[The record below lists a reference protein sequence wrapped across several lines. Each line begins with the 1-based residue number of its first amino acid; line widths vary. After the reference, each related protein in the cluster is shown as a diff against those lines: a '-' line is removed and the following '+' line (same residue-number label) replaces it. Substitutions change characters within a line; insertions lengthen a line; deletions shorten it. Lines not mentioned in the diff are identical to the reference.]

1 MGLNRFMRAMMVVF
15 ITANCITINPDI
27 IFAATDSEDSSL
39 NTDEWEEEKT
49 EEQPSEV
56 NTGPRYETA
65 REVSS
70 RDIEELE
77 KSNKVKNTNKA
88 DLIAMLKAKAE
99 KGPNINNNNSEQSEN
114 VAINEEA
121 SGSDRPAI
129 QVERRHPGLPSD
141 SAAEIK
147 KRRKAIASSDSELES
162 LTYPDKPTKATKK
175 KVAKASVT
183 DTSESDLDSSMQSA
197 DESTP
202 QPLKANQQPFFP
214 KVFKKIKDAGKWV
227 RDKIDENPEV
237 KKAIVDKSAGL
248 IDQLLTKKKNEEV
261 NASDFP
267 PPPTDEELRLALP
280 ETPMLLG
287 FNAPATSEPS
297 SFEFP
302 PPPTD
307 EELRLALP
315 ETPMLLGF
323 NAPATSE
330 PSSFEFPPPP
340 TDEELRL
347 ALPETPMLLG
357 FNAPATSEPSSFEF
371 PPPPTEDE
379 LEIMRETAPSLD
391 SSFTSGDLASLR
403 SAINRHSQNFSDFPP
418 MPTEEELNGR
428 GGIPTSE
435 EFSSLN
441 SGDFTDDENSETTEE
456 EIDRLADLRD
466 RGTGKHSRN
475 AGFLPLN
482 PFTSSPVPSL
492 TPKVPKISAPA
503 LITDITKKAPFK
515 NPPQPLNVFN
525 KKTTTKT
532 APKKITPV
540 NTAPKLAALPITKA
554 QETELGENKAPFI
567 EKQAETNNRPIDMP
581 SLPVIQK
588 EVTERNK
595 EEMKPQTEEKVVGE
609 SEPANNV
616 NGKKRSA
623 GIEEGKLIAKSAED
637 EKAKEEPVN
646 HTTLIL
652 AMLAIG
658 VFSLGAV
665 IKIIQLR
672 KNS

>member
-1 MGLNRFMRAMMVVF
+1 MRAMMVVF

-99 KGPNINNNNSEQSEN
+99 KSPNINNNNSEQSEN

-261 NASDFP
+261 NASD
-267 PPPTDEELRLALP
+267 
-280 ETPMLLG
+280 
-287 FNAPATSEPS
+287 
-297 SFEFP
+297 
-302 PPPTD
+302 
-307 EELRLALP
+307 
-315 ETPMLLGF
+315 
-323 NAPATSE
+323 
-330 PSSFEFPPPP
+330 FPPPP

>member
-1 MGLNRFMRAMMVVF
+1 MMVVF

-261 NASDFP
+261 NASD
-267 PPPTDEELRLALP
+267 
-280 ETPMLLG
+280 
-287 FNAPATSEPS
+287 
-297 SFEFP
+297 
-302 PPPTD
+302 
-307 EELRLALP
+307 
-315 ETPMLLGF
+315 
-323 NAPATSE
+323 
-330 PSSFEFPPPP
+330 FPPPP

>member
-1 MGLNRFMRAMMVVF
+1 MRAMMVVF

-70 RDIEELE
+70 RDIKELE
-77 KSNKVKNTNKA
+77 KSNKVRNTNKA
-88 DLIAMLKAKAE
+88 DLIAMLKEKAE
-99 KGPNINNNNSEQSEN
+99 KGPNNNNNNGEQTGN

-121 SGSDRPAI
+121 SGVDRPAL
-129 QVERRHPGLPSD
+129 QVERRHPGLSSD

-162 LTYPDKPTKATKK
+162 LTYPDKPTKANKK
-175 KVAKASVT
+175 KVAKESVV
-183 DTSESDLDSSMQSA
+183 DASESDLDSSMQSA

-202 QPLKANQQPFFP
+202 QPLKANQKPFFP

-248 IDQLLTKKKNEEV
+248 IDQLLTKKKSEEV

-287 FNAPATSEPS
+287 FNAPT
-297 SFEFP
+297 
-302 PPPTD
+302 
-307 EELRLALP
+307 
-315 ETPMLLGF
+315 
-323 NAPATSE
+323 TSE

-371 PPPPTEDE
+371 PPPPTEGE

-403 SAINRHSQNFSDFPP
+403 SAINRHSENFSDFPP
-418 MPTEEELNGR
+418 IPTEEELNGR
-428 GGIPTSE
+428 GGRPTSE
-435 EFSSLN
+435 GFSSMN

-482 PFTSSPVPSL
+482 PFISSPVPSL

-503 LITDITKKAPFK
+503 LISDITKKAPFK
-515 NPPQPLNVFN
+515 NPSQPLNVFN

-532 APKKITPV
+532 VTKKPTPV
-540 NTAPKLAALPITKA
+540 KTAPKLAELPATKP
-554 QETELGENKAPFI
+554 QETVLRENKTPFI
-567 EKQAETNNRPIDMP
+567 EKQADTNKQSINMP

-588 EVTERNK
+588 EATESDK
-595 EEMKPQTEEKVVGE
+595 EEMKPQTEEKMVEE
-609 SEPANNV
+609 SESANNA
-616 NGKKRSA
+616 NGKNRSA

-637 EKAKEEPVN
+637 EKAKEEPGN

-658 VFSLGAV
+658 VFSLGAF

-672 KNS
+672 KNN

>member
-27 IFAATDSEDSSL
+27 IFAATDREDSSL

-70 RDIEELE
+70 RDIKELE
-77 KSNKVKNTNKA
+77 KSNKVRNTNKA
-88 DLIAMLKAKAE
+88 DLIAMLKEKAE
-99 KGPNINNNNSEQSEN
+99 KGPNINNNNSEQTEN
-114 VAINEEA
+114 AAINEEA
-121 SGSDRPAI
+121 SGADRPAI

-162 LTYPDKPTKATKK
+162 LTYPDKPTKVNKK
-175 KVAKASVT
+175 KVAKESVA
-183 DTSESDLDSSMQSA
+183 DASESDLDSSMQSA
-197 DESTP
+197 DESSP

-248 IDQLLTKKKNEEV
+248 IDQLLTKKKSEEV

-340 TDEELRL
+340 T
-347 ALPETPMLLG
+347 
-357 FNAPATSEPSSFEF
+357 
-371 PPPPTEDE
+371 EDE
-379 LEIMRETAPSLD
+379 LEIIRETASSLD
-391 SSFTSGDLASLR
+391 SSFTRGDLASLR
-403 SAINRHSQNFSDFPP
+403 NAINRHSQNFSDFPP
-418 MPTEEELNGR
+418 IPTEEELNGR
-428 GGIPTSE
+428 GGRPTSE

-482 PFTSSPVPSL
+482 PFASSPVPSL
-492 TPKVPKISAPA
+492 SPKVSKISAPA
-503 LITDITKKAPFK
+503 LISDITKKTPFK
-515 NPPQPLNVFN
+515 NPSQPLNVFN

-532 APKKITPV
+532 VTKKPTPV
-540 NTAPKLAALPITKA
+540 KTAPKLAELPATKP
-554 QETELGENKAPFI
+554 QETVLRENKTPFI
-567 EKQAETNNRPIDMP
+567 EKQAETNKQSINMP

-588 EVTERNK
+588 EATESDK
-595 EEMKPQTEEKVVGE
+595 EEMKPQTEEKMVEE
-609 SEPANNV
+609 SESANNA
-616 NGKKRSA
+616 NGKNRSA

-637 EKAKEEPVN
+637 EKAKEEPGN

-658 VFSLGAV
+658 VFSLGAF

-672 KNS
+672 KNN

>member
-99 KGPNINNNNSEQSEN
+99 KGPNINNNNSEQTEN
-114 VAINEEA
+114 AAINEEA
-121 SGSDRPAI
+121 SGADRPAI
-129 QVERRHPGLPSD
+129 QVERRHPGLSSD

-162 LTYPDKPTKATKK
+162 LTYPDKPTKANKK
-175 KVAKASVT
+175 KVAKESVA
-183 DTSESDLDSSMQSA
+183 DASESDLDSSMQSA
-197 DESTP
+197 DESSP

-267 PPPTDEELRLALP
+267 A
-280 ETPMLLG
+280 
-287 FNAPATSEPS
+287 
-297 SFEFP
+297 
-302 PPPTD
+302 
-307 EELRLALP
+307 
-315 ETPMLLGF
+315 
-323 NAPATSE
+323 
-330 PSSFEFPPPP
+330 PP

-403 SAINRHSQNFSDFPP
+403 SAINRHSENFSDFPP
-418 MPTEEELNGR
+418 IPTEEELNGR
-428 GGIPTSE
+428 GGRSTSE

-492 TPKVPKISAPA
+492 SPKVSKISAPA
-503 LITDITKKAPFK
+503 LISDITKKAPFK

-532 APKKITPV
+532 ASKKITPV
-540 NTAPKLAALPITKA
+540 NTSPKLAALPITKA
-554 QETELGENKAPFI
+554 QETALGENKAPFI
-567 EKQAETNNRPIDMP
+567 EKQAEPNNRPIDMP

-595 EEMKPQTEEKVVGE
+595 EEMKPQTEEKMVGE

-637 EKAKEEPVN
+637 EKAKEEPAN

-652 AMLAIG
+652 AMLAMG
-658 VFSLGAV
+658 VFSLGAF

>member
-70 RDIEELE
+70 RDIDELE

-99 KGPNINNNNSEQSEN
+99 KGPNINNNNSEQSDN

-302 PPPTD
+302 PPPT
-307 EELRLALP
+307 
-315 ETPMLLGF
+315 
-323 NAPATSE
+323 
-330 PSSFEFPPPP
+330 
-340 TDEELRL
+340 
-347 ALPETPMLLG
+347 
-357 FNAPATSEPSSFEF
+357 
-371 PPPPTEDE
+371 EDE

-403 SAINRHSQNFSDFPP
+403 SAINRHSQNFSDFPL

-492 TPKVPKISAPA
+492 SPKVSKISAPA

-554 QETELGENKAPFI
+554 QETALGENKAPFI

>member
-1 MGLNRFMRAMMVVF
+1 MRAMMVVF

-70 RDIEELE
+70 RDIKELE
-77 KSNKVKNTNKA
+77 KSNKVRNTNKA

-99 KGPNINNNNSEQSEN
+99 KGPNINNNNSEQTEN
-114 VAINEEA
+114 AAINEEA
-121 SGSDRPAI
+121 SGADRPAI
-129 QVERRHPGLPSD
+129 QVERRHAGLPSD

-162 LTYPDKPTKATKK
+162 LTYPDKPTKVNKK
-175 KVAKASVT
+175 KVAKESVA
-183 DTSESDLDSSMQSA
+183 DASESDLDSSMQSA
-197 DESTP
+197 DESSP

-248 IDQLLTKKKNEEV
+248 IDQLLTKMKSEEV

-302 PPPTD
+302 PPPT
-307 EELRLALP
+307 
-315 ETPMLLGF
+315 
-323 NAPATSE
+323 
-330 PSSFEFPPPP
+330 
-340 TDEELRL
+340 
-347 ALPETPMLLG
+347 
-357 FNAPATSEPSSFEF
+357 
-371 PPPPTEDE
+371 EDE
-379 LEIMRETAPSLD
+379 LEIIRETASSLD
-391 SSFTSGDLASLR
+391 SSFTRGDLASLR
-403 SAINRHSQNFSDFPP
+403 NAINRHSQNFSDFPP
-418 MPTEEELNGR
+418 IPTEEELNGR
-428 GGIPTSE
+428 GGRPTSE

-492 TPKVPKISAPA
+492 SPKVSKISAPA
-503 LITDITKKAPFK
+503 LISDITKKTPFK
-515 NPPQPLNVFN
+515 NPSQPLNVFN

-532 APKKITPV
+532 VTKKPTPV
-540 NTAPKLAALPITKA
+540 KTAPKLAELPATKP
-554 QETELGENKAPFI
+554 QETVLRENKTPFI
-567 EKQAETNNRPIDMP
+567 EKQAETNKQSINMP

-588 EVTERNK
+588 EATESDK
-595 EEMKPQTEEKVVGE
+595 EEMKPQTEEKMVEE
-609 SEPANNV
+609 SESANNA
-616 NGKKRSA
+616 NGKNRSA

-637 EKAKEEPVN
+637 EKAKEEPGN

-658 VFSLGAV
+658 VFSLGAF

-672 KNS
+672 KNN

>member
-70 RDIEELE
+70 RDIKELE
-77 KSNKVKNTNKA
+77 KSNKVRNTNKA
-88 DLIAMLKAKAE
+88 DLIAMLKEKAE
-99 KGPNINNNNSEQSEN
+99 KGPNINNNNSEQTEN
-114 VAINEEA
+114 AAINEEA
-121 SGSDRPAI
+121 SGADRPAI

-162 LTYPDKPTKATKK
+162 LTYPDKPTKVNKK
-175 KVAKASVT
+175 KVAKESVA
-183 DTSESDLDSSMQSA
+183 DASESDLDSSMQSA

-202 QPLKANQQPFFP
+202 QPLKANQKPFFP

-267 PPPTDEELRLALP
+267 PL
-280 ETPMLLG
+280 
-287 FNAPATSEPS
+287 
-297 SFEFP
+297 
-302 PPPTD
+302 PTD

-403 SAINRHSQNFSDFPP
+403 SAINRHSENFSDFPP
-418 MPTEEELNGR
+418 IPTEEELNGR
-428 GGIPTSE
+428 GGRPTSE

-492 TPKVPKISAPA
+492 SPKVSKISAPA
-503 LITDITKKAPFK
+503 LISDITKKTPFK
-515 NPPQPLNVFN
+515 NPSQPLNVFN

-532 APKKITPV
+532 VTKKPTPV
-540 NTAPKLAALPITKA
+540 KTAPKLAELPATKP
-554 QETELGENKAPFI
+554 QETVLRENKTPFI
-567 EKQAETNNRPIDMP
+567 EKQAETNKQSINMP

-588 EVTERNK
+588 EATESDK
-595 EEMKPQTEEKVVGE
+595 EEMKPQTEEKMVEE
-609 SEPANNV
+609 SESANNA
-616 NGKKRSA
+616 NGKNRSA

-637 EKAKEEPVN
+637 EKAKEEPGN

-658 VFSLGAV
+658 VFSLGAF

-672 KNS
+672 KNN

>member
-99 KGPNINNNNSEQSEN
+99 KGPNINNNNSEQTEN
-114 VAINEEA
+114 AAINEEA
-121 SGSDRPAI
+121 SGADRPAI

-162 LTYPDKPTKATKK
+162 LTYLDKPTKANKK
-175 KVAKASVT
+175 KVAKESVA
-183 DTSESDLDSSMQSA
+183 DASESDLDSSMQSA
-197 DESTP
+197 DESSP

-261 NASDFP
+261 NALDFP
-267 PPPTDEELRLALP
+267 APPTDEELRLALP
-280 ETPMLLG
+280 ETPKLLG
-287 FNAPATSEPS
+287 FNAPVTSEPS

-315 ETPMLLGF
+315 ETPKLLGF
-323 NAPATSE
+323 NAPV
-330 PSSFEFPPPP
+330 
-340 TDEELRL
+340 
-347 ALPETPMLLG
+347 
-357 FNAPATSEPSSFEF
+357 TSEPSSFEF

-379 LEIMRETAPSLD
+379 LEIMRGTAPSLD

-418 MPTEEELNGR
+418 IPTEEELNGR
-428 GGIPTSE
+428 GGRPTSE

-492 TPKVPKISAPA
+492 SPKVSKISAPA
-503 LITDITKKAPFK
+503 LISDITKKTPFK

-525 KKTTTKT
+525 KKTATKT
-532 APKKITPV
+532 ASKKITPV

-554 QETELGENKAPFI
+554 QETALGENKAPFI
-567 EKQAETNNRPIDMP
+567 EKQAEPNNQPIDMP

-595 EEMKPQTEEKVVGE
+595 EEMKPQTEEKMVGE

-637 EKAKEEPVN
+637 EKAKEEPAN

-652 AMLAIG
+652 AMLAMG
-658 VFSLGAV
+658 VFSLGAF

>member
-99 KGPNINNNNSEQSEN
+99 KGPNINNNNSEQTEN
-114 VAINEEA
+114 AAINEEA
-121 SGSDRPAI
+121 SGADRPAI
-129 QVERRHPGLPSD
+129 QVERRHPGLSSD

-162 LTYPDKPTKATKK
+162 LTYPDKPTKANKK
-175 KVAKASVT
+175 KVAKESVA
-183 DTSESDLDSSMQSA
+183 DASESDLDSSMQSA
-197 DESTP
+197 DESSP

-248 IDQLLTKKKNEEV
+248 IDQLLTKKKKEEV

-287 FNAPATSEPS
+287 FNAPATSELS

-323 NAPATSE
+323 NAPATSG

-403 SAINRHSQNFSDFPP
+403 SAINRHSENFSDFPP
-418 MPTEEELNGR
+418 IPTEEELNGR
-428 GGIPTSE
+428 GGRSTSE

-492 TPKVPKISAPA
+492 SPKVSKISAPA
-503 LITDITKKAPFK
+503 LISDITKKAPFK

-532 APKKITPV
+532 ASKKITPV
-540 NTAPKLAALPITKA
+540 NTSPKLAALPITKA
-554 QETELGENKAPFI
+554 QETALGENKAPFR
-567 EKQAETNNRPIDMP
+567 EKRAEPNNQPIDMP

-588 EVTERNK
+588 EVTEKNK
-595 EEMKPQTEEKVVGE
+595 EEMKPQTEEKMVGE

-637 EKAKEEPVN
+637 EKAKEEPAN

-652 AMLAIG
+652 AMLAMG
-658 VFSLGAV
+658 VFSLGAF

>member
-1 MGLNRFMRAMMVVF
+1 MRAMMVVF

-302 PPPTD
+302 PPPT
-307 EELRLALP
+307 
-315 ETPMLLGF
+315 
-323 NAPATSE
+323 
-330 PSSFEFPPPP
+330 
-340 TDEELRL
+340 
-347 ALPETPMLLG
+347 
-357 FNAPATSEPSSFEF
+357 
-371 PPPPTEDE
+371 EDE

-418 MPTEEELNGR
+418 
-428 GGIPTSE
+428 IP
-435 EFSSLN
+435 
-441 SGDFTDDENSETTEE
+441 TEE

-492 TPKVPKISAPA
+492 SPKVSKISAPA
-503 LITDITKKAPFK
+503 LITDVTKKAPFK

>member
-99 KGPNINNNNSEQSEN
+99 KGPNNNNNNGEQTGN

-121 SGSDRPAI
+121 SGVDRPTL
-129 QVERRHPGLPSD
+129 QVERRHPGLSSD

-162 LTYPDKPTKATKK
+162 LTYPDKPTKANKR
-175 KVAKASVT
+175 KVAKESVV
-183 DTSESDLDSSMQSA
+183 DASESDLDSSMQSA

-202 QPLKANQQPFFP
+202 QPLKANQKPFFP

-248 IDQLLTKKKNEEV
+248 IDQLLTKKKSEEV

-287 FNAPATSEPS
+287 FNAPTPSEPS

-307 EELRLALP
+307 EEL
-315 ETPMLLGF
+315 
-323 NAPATSE
+323 
-330 PSSFEFPPPP
+330 
-340 TDEELRL
+340 
-347 ALPETPMLLG
+347 
-357 FNAPATSEPSSFEF
+357 
-371 PPPPTEDE
+371 
-379 LEIMRETAPSLD
+379 
-391 SSFTSGDLASLR
+391 
-403 SAINRHSQNFSDFPP
+403 
-418 MPTEEELNGR
+418 NGR
-428 GGIPTSE
+428 GGRPTSE

-482 PFTSSPVPSL
+482 PFISSPVPSL

-503 LITDITKKAPFK
+503 LISDITKKAPFK
-515 NPPQPLNVFN
+515 NPSQPLNVFN

-532 APKKITPV
+532 VTKKPTPV
-540 NTAPKLAALPITKA
+540 KTAPKLAELPATKP
-554 QETELGENKAPFI
+554 QETVLRENKTPFI
-567 EKQAETNNRPIDMP
+567 EKQAETNKQSINMP

-588 EVTERNK
+588 EATESDK
-595 EEMKPQTEEKVVGE
+595 EEMKPQTEEKMVEE
-609 SEPANNV
+609 SESANNA
-616 NGKKRSA
+616 NGKNRSA

-637 EKAKEEPVN
+637 EKAKEEPGN

-658 VFSLGAV
+658 VFSLGAF

-672 KNS
+672 KNN

>member
-56 NTGPRYETA
+56 NTGPRYEAA

-99 KGPNINNNNSEQSEN
+99 KGPNINNNNSEQTEN

-121 SGSDRPAI
+121 SGADRPAI

-162 LTYPDKPTKATKK
+162 LAYLDKPTKANKK
-175 KVAKASVT
+175 KVAKESVA
-183 DTSESDLDSSMQSA
+183 DASESDLDSSMQSA
-197 DESTP
+197 DESSP

-248 IDQLLTKKKNEEV
+248 IDQLLTKKKKEEV

-287 FNAPATSEPS
+287 FNAHVTSEPS

-307 EELRLALP
+307 EELRLAV
-315 ETPMLLGF
+315 
-323 NAPATSE
+323 
-330 PSSFEFPPPP
+330 
-340 TDEELRL
+340 
-347 ALPETPMLLG
+347 PETPMLLG

-379 LEIMRETAPSLD
+379 LEIMRGTAPSLD

-403 SAINRHSQNFSDFPP
+403 SAINRHSENSSDFPP
-418 MPTEEELNGR
+418 IPTEEELNGR
-428 GGIPTSE
+428 GGRPTSE

-492 TPKVPKISAPA
+492 SPKVSKISAPA
-503 LITDITKKAPFK
+503 LISDITKKAPFK

-532 APKKITPV
+532 ASKKITPV
-540 NTAPKLAALPITKA
+540 NTSPKLAALPIMKA
-554 QETELGENKAPFI
+554 QETALGENKAPFI
-567 EKQAETNNRPIDMP
+567 EKQAEPNNQPIDMP

-595 EEMKPQTEEKVVGE
+595 EEMKPQTEEKMVGE

-623 GIEEGKLIAKSAED
+623 GIEEGTLIAKSAED
-637 EKAKEEPVN
+637 EKAKEEPAN

-652 AMLAIG
+652 AMLAMG
-658 VFSLGAV
+658 VFSLGAF

>member
-99 KGPNINNNNSEQSEN
+99 KGPNINNNNSEQSDN

-302 PPPTD
+302 PPPT
-307 EELRLALP
+307 
-315 ETPMLLGF
+315 
-323 NAPATSE
+323 
-330 PSSFEFPPPP
+330 
-340 TDEELRL
+340 
-347 ALPETPMLLG
+347 
-357 FNAPATSEPSSFEF
+357 
-371 PPPPTEDE
+371 EDE

-403 SAINRHSQNFSDFPP
+403 SAINRHSQNFSDFPL

-441 SGDFTDDENSETTEE
+441 SGNFTDDENSETTEE

-492 TPKVPKISAPA
+492 SPKVSKISAPA

-554 QETELGENKAPFI
+554 QETALGENKAPFI

>member
-1 MGLNRFMRAMMVVF
+1 MRAMMVVF

-99 KGPNINNNNSEQSEN
+99 KGPNINNNNSEQSDN

-302 PPPTD
+302 PPPT
-307 EELRLALP
+307 
-315 ETPMLLGF
+315 
-323 NAPATSE
+323 
-330 PSSFEFPPPP
+330 
-340 TDEELRL
+340 
-347 ALPETPMLLG
+347 
-357 FNAPATSEPSSFEF
+357 
-371 PPPPTEDE
+371 EDE

-403 SAINRHSQNFSDFPP
+403 SAINRHSQNFSDFPL

-492 TPKVPKISAPA
+492 SPKVSKISAPA

-554 QETELGENKAPFI
+554 QETALGENKAPFI

-616 NGKKRSA
+616 NGKKTFCW
-623 GIEEGKLIAKSAED
+623 
-637 EKAKEEPVN
+637 
-646 HTTLIL
+646 H
-652 AMLAIG
+652 
-658 VFSLGAV
+658 
-665 IKIIQLR
+665 
-672 KNS
+672 

>member
-340 TDEELRL
+340 T
-347 ALPETPMLLG
+347 
-357 FNAPATSEPSSFEF
+357 
-371 PPPPTEDE
+371 EDE

-418 MPTEEELNGR
+418 IPTEEELNGR

-554 QETELGENKAPFI
+554 QETALGENKAPFI

-595 EEMKPQTEEKVVGE
+595 EEMKPQTGEKVVGE

>member
-1 MGLNRFMRAMMVVF
+1 MRAMMVVF

-39 NTDEWEEEKT
+39 NTDEWEEEKI

-99 KGPNINNNNSEQSEN
+99 KGPNINNNNSEQTEN
-114 VAINEEA
+114 AAINEEA
-121 SGSDRPAI
+121 SGADRPAI
-129 QVERRHPGLPSD
+129 QVERRHPGLSSD

-162 LTYPDKPTKATKK
+162 LTYPDKPTKANKK
-175 KVAKASVT
+175 KVAKESVA
-183 DTSESDLDSSMQSA
+183 DASESDLDSSMQSA
-197 DESTP
+197 DESSP

-302 PPPTD
+302 PPPT
-307 EELRLALP
+307 
-315 ETPMLLGF
+315 
-323 NAPATSE
+323 
-330 PSSFEFPPPP
+330 
-340 TDEELRL
+340 
-347 ALPETPMLLG
+347 
-357 FNAPATSEPSSFEF
+357 
-371 PPPPTEDE
+371 EDE

-403 SAINRHSQNFSDFPP
+403 SAINRHSENFSDFPP
-418 MPTEEELNGR
+418 IPTEEELNGR
-428 GGIPTSE
+428 GGRPTSE

-492 TPKVPKISAPA
+492 SPKVSKISAPA
-503 LITDITKKAPFK
+503 LISDITKKAPFK

-532 APKKITPV
+532 ASKKITPV
-540 NTAPKLAALPITKA
+540 NTSPKLAALPITKA
-554 QETELGENKAPFI
+554 QETALGENKAPFI
-567 EKQAETNNRPIDMP
+567 EKQAEPNNQPIDMP

-588 EVTERNK
+588 EDTERNK
-595 EEMKPQTEEKVVGE
+595 EEMKPQTEEKMVGE

-637 EKAKEEPVN
+637 EKAKEEPAN

-652 AMLAIG
+652 AMLAMG
-658 VFSLGAV
+658 VFSLGAF

>member
-1 MGLNRFMRAMMVVF
+1 MRAMMVVF

-99 KGPNINNNNSEQSEN
+99 KGPNINNNNSEQSDN

-302 PPPTD
+302 PPPT
-307 EELRLALP
+307 
-315 ETPMLLGF
+315 
-323 NAPATSE
+323 
-330 PSSFEFPPPP
+330 
-340 TDEELRL
+340 
-347 ALPETPMLLG
+347 
-357 FNAPATSEPSSFEF
+357 
-371 PPPPTEDE
+371 EDE

-418 MPTEEELNGR
+418 IPTEEELNGR

-554 QETELGENKAPFI
+554 QETALGENKAPFI

-595 EEMKPQTEEKVVGE
+595 EEMKPQTEGKVVGE

>member
-27 IFAATDSEDSSL
+27 IFAMTDSEDSSL

-88 DLIAMLKAKAE
+88 DLIAMLQAKAE
-99 KGPNINNNNSEQSEN
+99 KGPNINNNNSEQTEN
-114 VAINEEA
+114 AAINEEA
-121 SGSDRPAI
+121 SGADRPAI
-129 QVERRHPGLPSD
+129 QVERRHPGLSSD

-162 LTYPDKPTKATKK
+162 LTYPDKPTKANKK
-175 KVAKASVT
+175 KVAKEPVA
-183 DTSESDLDSSMQSA
+183 DASESDLDSSMQSA
-197 DESTP
+197 DESSP

-248 IDQLLTKKKNEEV
+248 IDQLLTKKKKEEV

-287 FNAPATSEPS
+287 FNAPDTSEPS

-307 EELRLALP
+307 GELRLALP

-323 NAPATSE
+323 NAPV
-330 PSSFEFPPPP
+330 
-340 TDEELRL
+340 
-347 ALPETPMLLG
+347 
-357 FNAPATSEPSSFEF
+357 TSEPSSFEF

-379 LEIMRETAPSLD
+379 LGIMRGTAPSLD
-391 SSFTSGDLASLR
+391 SSFISGDLASLR
-403 SAINRHSQNFSDFPP
+403 SAINRHSENFSDFPP
-418 MPTEEELNGR
+418 IPTEEELNGR
-428 GGIPTSE
+428 GGRPTSE

-492 TPKVPKISAPA
+492 SPKVSKKSAPA
-503 LITDITKKAPFK
+503 LISDTTKKAPFK

-525 KKTTTKT
+525 KKTATKT
-532 APKKITPV
+532 ASKKITLV
-540 NTAPKLAALPITKA
+540 NTSPKLAALPITKT
-554 QETELGENKAPFI
+554 QETALGENKAPFR
-567 EKQAETNNRPIDMP
+567 EKQAEPNNQPIDMP

-595 EEMKPQTEEKVVGE
+595 EEMKPRTEEKMVGE

-637 EKAKEEPVN
+637 EKAKEEPAN

-652 AMLAIG
+652 AMLAMG
-658 VFSLGAV
+658 VFSLGAF

>member
-1 MGLNRFMRAMMVVF
+1 MRAMMVVF

-70 RDIEELE
+70 RDIDELE

-99 KGPNINNNNSEQSEN
+99 KGPNINNNNSEQSDN

-302 PPPTD
+302 PPPT
-307 EELRLALP
+307 
-315 ETPMLLGF
+315 
-323 NAPATSE
+323 
-330 PSSFEFPPPP
+330 
-340 TDEELRL
+340 
-347 ALPETPMLLG
+347 
-357 FNAPATSEPSSFEF
+357 
-371 PPPPTEDE
+371 EDE

-403 SAINRHSQNFSDFPP
+403 SAINRHSQNFSDFPL

-492 TPKVPKISAPA
+492 SPKVSKISAPA

-554 QETELGENKAPFI
+554 QETALGENKAPFI

>member
-1 MGLNRFMRAMMVVF
+1 MRAMMVVF

-302 PPPTD
+302 PPPT
-307 EELRLALP
+307 
-315 ETPMLLGF
+315 
-323 NAPATSE
+323 
-330 PSSFEFPPPP
+330 
-340 TDEELRL
+340 
-347 ALPETPMLLG
+347 
-357 FNAPATSEPSSFEF
+357 
-371 PPPPTEDE
+371 EDE

-418 MPTEEELNGR
+418 IPTEEELNGR

-554 QETELGENKAPFI
+554 QETALGENKAPFI

-595 EEMKPQTEEKVVGE
+595 EEMKPQTEGKVVGE

-652 AMLAIG
+652 AMFAIG

>member
-99 KGPNINNNNSEQSEN
+99 KGPNINNNNSEQSDN

-302 PPPTD
+302 PPPT
-307 EELRLALP
+307 
-315 ETPMLLGF
+315 
-323 NAPATSE
+323 
-330 PSSFEFPPPP
+330 
-340 TDEELRL
+340 
-347 ALPETPMLLG
+347 
-357 FNAPATSEPSSFEF
+357 
-371 PPPPTEDE
+371 EDE

-403 SAINRHSQNFSDFPP
+403 SAINRHSQNFSDFPL

-482 PFTSSPVPSL
+482 PFTSSSVPSL
-492 TPKVPKISAPA
+492 SPKVSKISAPA

-554 QETELGENKAPFI
+554 QETALGENKAPFI

>member
-1 MGLNRFMRAMMVVF
+1 MRAMMVVF

-70 RDIEELE
+70 RDIKELE
-77 KSNKVKNTNKA
+77 KSNKVRNTNKA
-88 DLIAMLKAKAE
+88 DLIAMLKEKAE
-99 KGPNINNNNSEQSEN
+99 KGPNINNNNSEQTEN
-114 VAINEEA
+114 AAINEEA
-121 SGSDRPAI
+121 SGADRPAI

-162 LTYPDKPTKATKK
+162 LTYPDKPTKVNKK
-175 KVAKASVT
+175 KVAKESVA
-183 DTSESDLDSSMQSA
+183 DASESDLDSSMQSA
-197 DESTP
+197 DESSP

-248 IDQLLTKKKNEEV
+248 IDQLLTKKKSEEV

-287 FNAPATSEPS
+287 FNAPT
-297 SFEFP
+297 
-302 PPPTD
+302 
-307 EELRLALP
+307 
-315 ETPMLLGF
+315 
-323 NAPATSE
+323 TSE

-403 SAINRHSQNFSDFPP
+403 SAINRHSENFSDFPP
-418 MPTEEELNGR
+418 IPTEEELNGR
-428 GGIPTSE
+428 GGRPTSE

-492 TPKVPKISAPA
+492 SPKVSKISAPA
-503 LITDITKKAPFK
+503 LISDITKKTPFK
-515 NPPQPLNVFN
+515 NPSQPLNVFN

-532 APKKITPV
+532 VTKKPTPV
-540 NTAPKLAALPITKA
+540 KTAPKLAELPATKP
-554 QETELGENKAPFI
+554 QETVLRENKTPFI
-567 EKQAETNNRPIDMP
+567 EKQAETNKQSINMP

-588 EVTERNK
+588 EATESDK
-595 EEMKPQTEEKVVGE
+595 EEMKPQTEEKMVEE
-609 SEPANNV
+609 SESANNA
-616 NGKKRSA
+616 NGKNRSA

-637 EKAKEEPVN
+637 EKAKEEPGN

-658 VFSLGAV
+658 VFSLGAF

-672 KNS
+672 KNN

>member
-1 MGLNRFMRAMMVVF
+1 MRAMMVVF

-99 KGPNINNNNSEQSEN
+99 KGPNINNNNSEQTEN
-114 VAINEEA
+114 AAINEEA
-121 SGSDRPAI
+121 SGADRPAI

-162 LTYPDKPTKATKK
+162 LTYLDKPTKANKK

-248 IDQLLTKKKNEEV
+248 IDQLLTKKKKEEV

-267 PPPTDEELRLALP
+267 A
-280 ETPMLLG
+280 
-287 FNAPATSEPS
+287 
-297 SFEFP
+297 
-302 PPPTD
+302 
-307 EELRLALP
+307 
-315 ETPMLLGF
+315 
-323 NAPATSE
+323 
-330 PSSFEFPPPP
+330 PP

-403 SAINRHSQNFSDFPP
+403 SAINRHSENFSDFPP
-418 MPTEEELNGR
+418 IPTEEELNGR
-428 GGIPTSE
+428 GGRPTSE

-492 TPKVPKISAPA
+492 SPKVSKISAPA
-503 LITDITKKAPFK
+503 LISDITKKAPFE

-532 APKKITPV
+532 ASKKITPL
-540 NTAPKLAALPITKA
+540 NTSPKLAALPITKA
-554 QETELGENKAPFI
+554 QETALGENKAPFR
-567 EKQAETNNRPIDMP
+567 EKQAEPNNQRIDMP

-595 EEMKPQTEEKVVGE
+595 EEMKPQTEEKMVGE

-637 EKAKEEPVN
+637 EKAKEEPAN

-652 AMLAIG
+652 AMLAMG
-658 VFSLGAV
+658 VFSLGAF

>member
-1 MGLNRFMRAMMVVF
+1 MRAMMVVF

-39 NTDEWEEEKT
+39 NTDEWEEEKM

-99 KGPNINNNNSEQSEN
+99 KGPNINNNNSEQTEN
-114 VAINEEA
+114 AAINEEA
-121 SGSDRPAI
+121 SGADRPAI

-162 LTYPDKPTKATKK
+162 LTYLDKPTKANKK
-175 KVAKASVT
+175 KVAKELVA
-183 DTSESDLDSSMQSA
+183 DASESDLDSSMQSA
-197 DESTP
+197 DESSP

-214 KVFKKIKDAGKWV
+214 KVFKKIKDAGRWV

-287 FNAPATSEPS
+287 FNAPATS
-297 SFEFP
+297 
-302 PPPTD
+302 
-307 EELRLALP
+307 
-315 ETPMLLGF
+315 G
-323 NAPATSE
+323 

-403 SAINRHSQNFSDFPP
+403 SAINRHSENFSDFPP
-418 MPTEEELNGR
+418 IPTEEELNGR
-428 GGIPTSE
+428 GGRSTSE

-492 TPKVPKISAPA
+492 SPKVSKISAPA
-503 LITDITKKAPFK
+503 LISDITKKAPFK

-532 APKKITPV
+532 ASKKITPV
-540 NTAPKLAALPITKA
+540 NTSPKLAALPITKA
-554 QETELGENKAPFI
+554 QETALGENKAPFR
-567 EKQAETNNRPIDMP
+567 EKRAEPNNQPIDMP

-588 EVTERNK
+588 EVTEKNK
-595 EEMKPQTEEKVVGE
+595 EEMKPQTEEKMVGE

-637 EKAKEEPVN
+637 EKAKEEPAN

-652 AMLAIG
+652 AMLAMG
-658 VFSLGAV
+658 VFSLGAF

>member
-39 NTDEWEEEKT
+39 NTDEWEEEKI

-99 KGPNINNNNSEQSEN
+99 KGPNINNNNSEQTEN
-114 VAINEEA
+114 AAINEEA
-121 SGSDRPAI
+121 SGADRPAI

-162 LTYPDKPTKATKK
+162 LTYLDKPTKANKK
-175 KVAKASVT
+175 KVAKESVA
-183 DTSESDLDSSMQSA
+183 DASESDLDSSMQSA
-197 DESTP
+197 DESSP

-340 TDEELRL
+340 T
-347 ALPETPMLLG
+347 
-357 FNAPATSEPSSFEF
+357 
-371 PPPPTEDE
+371 EDE
-379 LEIMRETAPSLD
+379 LEIMRGTAPSLD

-418 MPTEEELNGR
+418 IPTEEELNGR
-428 GGIPTSE
+428 GGRPTSE

-492 TPKVPKISAPA
+492 SPKVSKISAPA
-503 LITDITKKAPFK
+503 LISDITKKTPFK

-525 KKTTTKT
+525 KKTATKT
-532 APKKITPV
+532 ASKKITPV

-554 QETELGENKAPFI
+554 QETALGENKAPFI
-567 EKQAETNNRPIDMP
+567 EKQAEPNNQPIDMP

-595 EEMKPQTEEKVVGE
+595 EEMKPQTEEKMVGE

-637 EKAKEEPVN
+637 EKAKEEPAN

-652 AMLAIG
+652 AMLAMG
-658 VFSLGAV
+658 VFSLGAF

>member
-1 MGLNRFMRAMMVVF
+1 MRAMMVVF

-70 RDIEELE
+70 RDIKELE
-77 KSNKVKNTNKA
+77 KSNKVRNTNKA
-88 DLIAMLKAKAE
+88 DLIAMLKEKAE
-99 KGPNINNNNSEQSEN
+99 KGPNINNNNSEQTEN
-114 VAINEEA
+114 AAINEEA
-121 SGSDRPAI
+121 SGADRPAI

-162 LTYPDKPTKATKK
+162 LTYPDKPTKVNKK
-175 KVAKASVT
+175 KVAKESVA
-183 DTSESDLDSSMQSA
+183 DASESDLDSSMQSA
-197 DESTP
+197 DESSP

-248 IDQLLTKKKNEEV
+248 IDQLLTKKKSEEV

-287 FNAPATSEPS
+287 FNAPT
-297 SFEFP
+297 
-302 PPPTD
+302 
-307 EELRLALP
+307 
-315 ETPMLLGF
+315 
-323 NAPATSE
+323 TSE

-403 SAINRHSQNFSDFPP
+403 SAINRHSENFSDFSPI
-418 MPTEEELNGR
+418 PTEEELNGR
-428 GGIPTSE
+428 GGRPTSE

-482 PFTSSPVPSL
+482 PFISSPVPSL

-503 LITDITKKAPFK
+503 LISDITKKAPFK
-515 NPPQPLNVFN
+515 NPSQPLNVFN

-532 APKKITPV
+532 VTKKPTPV
-540 NTAPKLAALPITKA
+540 KTAPKLAELPATKP
-554 QETELGENKAPFI
+554 QETVLRENKTPFI
-567 EKQAETNNRPIDMP
+567 EKQAETNKQSINMP

-588 EVTERNK
+588 EATESDK
-595 EEMKPQTEEKVVGE
+595 EEMKPQTEEKMVEE
-609 SEPANNV
+609 SESANNA
-616 NGKKRSA
+616 NGKNRSA

-637 EKAKEEPVN
+637 EKAKEEPGN

-658 VFSLGAV
+658 VFSLGAF

-672 KNS
+672 KNN

>member
-1 MGLNRFMRAMMVVF
+1 MRAMMVVF

-302 PPPTD
+302 PPPT
-307 EELRLALP
+307 
-315 ETPMLLGF
+315 
-323 NAPATSE
+323 
-330 PSSFEFPPPP
+330 
-340 TDEELRL
+340 
-347 ALPETPMLLG
+347 
-357 FNAPATSEPSSFEF
+357 
-371 PPPPTEDE
+371 EDE

-418 MPTEEELNGR
+418 IPTEEELNGR

-492 TPKVPKISAPA
+492 SPKVSKISAPA

-554 QETELGENKAPFI
+554 QETALGENKAPFI

>member
-302 PPPTD
+302 PPPT
-307 EELRLALP
+307 
-315 ETPMLLGF
+315 
-323 NAPATSE
+323 
-330 PSSFEFPPPP
+330 
-340 TDEELRL
+340 
-347 ALPETPMLLG
+347 
-357 FNAPATSEPSSFEF
+357 
-371 PPPPTEDE
+371 EDE

-418 MPTEEELNGR
+418 IPTEEELNGR

-441 SGDFTDDENSETTEE
+441 SGDFTDDENSETTE

-554 QETELGENKAPFI
+554 QETALGENKAPFI

>member
-1 MGLNRFMRAMMVVF
+1 MRAMMVVF

-70 RDIEELE
+70 RDIKELE

-99 KGPNINNNNSEQSEN
+99 KGPNINNNNSEQTEN
-114 VAINEEA
+114 AAINEEA
-121 SGSDRPAI
+121 SGADRPAI

-147 KRRKAIASSDSELES
+147 KRRKAIASSDNELES
-162 LTYPDKPTKATKK
+162 LTYPDKPTKVNKK
-175 KVAKASVT
+175 KVAKESVA
-183 DTSESDLDSSMQSA
+183 DASESDLDSSMQSA

-202 QPLKANQQPFFP
+202 QPLKANQKPFFP

-248 IDQLLTKKKNEEV
+248 IDQLLTKKKSEEV

-287 FNAPATSEPS
+287 FNAP
-297 SFEFP
+297 
-302 PPPTD
+302 
-307 EELRLALP
+307 
-315 ETPMLLGF
+315 TP
-323 NAPATSE
+323 
-330 PSSFEFPPPP
+330 
-340 TDEELRL
+340 
-347 ALPETPMLLG
+347 
-357 FNAPATSEPSSFEF
+357 SEPSSFEF

-403 SAINRHSQNFSDFPP
+403 SAINRHSENFSDFPP
-418 MPTEEELNGR
+418 IPTEEELNGR
-428 GGIPTSE
+428 GGRPTSE
-435 EFSSLN
+435 EFSSMN
-441 SGDFTDDENSETTEE
+441 SGDFTDDENSETTEA

-482 PFTSSPVPSL
+482 PFISSPVPSL

-503 LITDITKKAPFK
+503 LISDITKKAPFK
-515 NPPQPLNVFN
+515 NPSQPLNVFN

-532 APKKITPV
+532 VTKKPTPV
-540 NTAPKLAALPITKA
+540 KTAPKLAELPATKP
-554 QETELGENKAPFI
+554 QETVLRENKTPFI
-567 EKQAETNNRPIDMP
+567 EKQAETNKQSINMP

-588 EVTERNK
+588 EATESDK
-595 EEMKPQTEEKVVGE
+595 EEMKPQTEEKMVEE
-609 SEPANNV
+609 SESANNA
-616 NGKKRSA
+616 NGKNRSA

-637 EKAKEEPVN
+637 EKAKEEPGN

-658 VFSLGAV
+658 VFSLGAF

-672 KNS
+672 KNN

>member
-15 ITANCITINPDI
+15 NTANCITINPDI

-70 RDIEELE
+70 RDIKELE
-77 KSNKVKNTNKA
+77 KSNKVRNTNKA
-88 DLIAMLKAKAE
+88 DLIAMLKEKAE
-99 KGPNINNNNSEQSEN
+99 KGPNNNNNNGEQTGN

-121 SGSDRPAI
+121 SGVDRPTL
-129 QVERRHPGLPSD
+129 QVERRHPGLSSD

-162 LTYPDKPTKATKK
+162 LTYPDKPTKANKR
-175 KVAKASVT
+175 KVAKESVV
-183 DTSESDLDSSMQSA
+183 DASESDLDSSMQSA

-202 QPLKANQQPFFP
+202 QPLKANQKPFFP

-248 IDQLLTKKKNEEV
+248 IDQLLTKKKSEEV

-287 FNAPATSEPS
+287 FNAP
-297 SFEFP
+297 
-302 PPPTD
+302 
-307 EELRLALP
+307 
-315 ETPMLLGF
+315 TP
-323 NAPATSE
+323 SE

-403 SAINRHSQNFSDFPP
+403 SAINRHSENFSDFPP
-418 MPTEEELNGR
+418 IPTEEELNGR
-428 GGIPTSE
+428 GGRPTSE

-492 TPKVPKISAPA
+492 SPKVSKISAPA
-503 LITDITKKAPFK
+503 LISDITKKTPFK
-515 NPPQPLNVFN
+515 NPSQPLNVFN

-532 APKKITPV
+532 VTKKPTPV
-540 NTAPKLAALPITKA
+540 KTAPKLAELPATKP
-554 QETELGENKAPFI
+554 QETVLRENKTPFI
-567 EKQAETNNRPIDMP
+567 EKQAETNKQSINMP

-588 EVTERNK
+588 EATESDK
-595 EEMKPQTEEKVVGE
+595 EEMKPQTEEKMVEE
-609 SEPANNV
+609 SESANNA
-616 NGKKRSA
+616 NGKNRSA

-637 EKAKEEPVN
+637 EKAKEEPGN

-658 VFSLGAV
+658 VFSLGAF

-672 KNS
+672 KNN

>member
-99 KGPNINNNNSEQSEN
+99 KGPNINNNNSEQTEN
-114 VAINEEA
+114 AAINEEA
-121 SGSDRPAI
+121 SGADRPAI

-162 LTYPDKPTKATKK
+162 LTYLDKPTKANKK
-175 KVAKASVT
+175 KVAKESVA
-183 DTSESDLDSSMQSA
+183 DASESDLDSSMQSA
-197 DESTP
+197 DESSP

-248 IDQLLTKKKNEEV
+248 IDQLLTKKKSEEV

-287 FNAPATSEPS
+287 FNAPT
-297 SFEFP
+297 
-302 PPPTD
+302 
-307 EELRLALP
+307 
-315 ETPMLLGF
+315 
-323 NAPATSE
+323 TSE

-403 SAINRHSQNFSDFPP
+403 SAINRHSENFSDFPP
-418 MPTEEELNGR
+418 IPTEEELNGR
-428 GGIPTSE
+428 GGRPTSE

-492 TPKVPKISAPA
+492 SPKVSKISAPA
-503 LITDITKKAPFK
+503 LISDITKKTPFK
-515 NPPQPLNVFN
+515 NPSQPLNVFN

-532 APKKITPV
+532 VTKKPTPV
-540 NTAPKLAALPITKA
+540 KTAPKLAELPATKP
-554 QETELGENKAPFI
+554 QETVLRENKTPFI
-567 EKQAETNNRPIDMP
+567 EKQAETNKQSINMP

-588 EVTERNK
+588 EATESDK
-595 EEMKPQTEEKVVGE
+595 EEMKPQTEEKMVEE
-609 SEPANNV
+609 SESANNA
-616 NGKKRSA
+616 NGKNRSA

-637 EKAKEEPVN
+637 EKAKEEPGN

-658 VFSLGAV
+658 VFSLGAF

-672 KNS
+672 KNN

>member
-27 IFAATDSEDSSL
+27 IFATTDNEDSSL

-99 KGPNINNNNSEQSEN
+99 KGPNINNNNSEQTEN
-114 VAINEEA
+114 AAINEEA
-121 SGSDRPAI
+121 SGVDRPAI

-162 LTYPDKPTKATKK
+162 LTYLDKPTKANKK
-175 KVAKASVT
+175 KVAKASVA
-183 DTSESDLDSSMQSA
+183 DASESDLDSSMQSA
-197 DESTP
+197 DESSP

-237 KKAIVDKSAGL
+237 KKAIVDKGAGL

-261 NASDFP
+261 NASD
-267 PPPTDEELRLALP
+267 
-280 ETPMLLG
+280 
-287 FNAPATSEPS
+287 
-297 SFEFP
+297 
-302 PPPTD
+302 
-307 EELRLALP
+307 
-315 ETPMLLGF
+315 
-323 NAPATSE
+323 
-330 PSSFEFPPPP
+330 FPPPP

-403 SAINRHSQNFSDFPP
+403 SAINRHSENFSDFPP
-418 MPTEEELNGR
+418 IPTEEELNGR
-428 GGIPTSE
+428 GGRLTSE

-492 TPKVPKISAPA
+492 SPKVSKKSAPA
-503 LITDITKKAPFK
+503 LISDITKKAPFK

-525 KKTTTKT
+525 KKTATKT
-532 APKKITPV
+532 ASKKITPV
-540 NTAPKLAALPITKA
+540 NTSPKLAALPITKA
-554 QETELGENKAPFI
+554 QETALGENKAPFI
-567 EKQAETNNRPIDMP
+567 EKQAEPNNQPIDMP

-595 EEMKPQTEEKVVGE
+595 EEMKPQTEEKMVGE

-637 EKAKEEPVN
+637 EKAKEEPAN

-652 AMLAIG
+652 AMLAMG
-658 VFSLGAV
+658 VFSLGAF

>member
-99 KGPNINNNNSEQSEN
+99 KGPNINNNNSEQTEN
-114 VAINEEA
+114 AAINEEA
-121 SGSDRPAI
+121 SGADRPAI

-162 LTYPDKPTKATKK
+162 LTYPDKPTKANKK
-175 KVAKASVT
+175 KVAKESVA
-183 DTSESDLDSSMQSA
+183 DASESDLDSSMQSA
-197 DESTP
+197 DESSP

-330 PSSFEFPPPP
+330 P
-340 TDEELRL
+340 
-347 ALPETPMLLG
+347 
-357 FNAPATSEPSSFEF
+357 NSFEF

-379 LEIMRETAPSLD
+379 LEIMRGTAPSLD

-403 SAINRHSQNFSDFPP
+403 SAINRHSENFSDFPP
-418 MPTEEELNGR
+418 IPTEEELNGR
-428 GGIPTSE
+428 GGRPTSE

-492 TPKVPKISAPA
+492 SPKVSKKSAPA
-503 LITDITKKAPFK
+503 LISDITKKAPFK

-525 KKTTTKT
+525 KKTATKT
-532 APKKITPV
+532 ASKKITPV
-540 NTAPKLAALPITKA
+540 NTSPKLAALPITKA
-554 QETELGENKAPFI
+554 QETALGENKAPFI
-567 EKQAETNNRPIDMP
+567 EKQAEPNNQPIDMP

-595 EEMKPQTEEKVVGE
+595 EEMKPQTEEKMVGE

-637 EKAKEEPVN
+637 EKAKEEPAN

-652 AMLAIG
+652 AMLAMG
-658 VFSLGAV
+658 VFSLGAF

>member
-1 MGLNRFMRAMMVVF
+1 MRAMMVVF

-88 DLIAMLKAKAE
+88 DLIAMLKPKAE
-99 KGPNINNNNSEQSEN
+99 KGPNINNNNSEQSDN

-302 PPPTD
+302 PPPT
-307 EELRLALP
+307 
-315 ETPMLLGF
+315 
-323 NAPATSE
+323 
-330 PSSFEFPPPP
+330 
-340 TDEELRL
+340 
-347 ALPETPMLLG
+347 
-357 FNAPATSEPSSFEF
+357 
-371 PPPPTEDE
+371 EDE

-403 SAINRHSQNFSDFPP
+403 SAINRHSQNFSDFPL

-492 TPKVPKISAPA
+492 SPKVSKISAPA

-554 QETELGENKAPFI
+554 QETALGENKAPFI

>member
-88 DLIAMLKAKAE
+88 DLIAILKAKAE
-99 KGPNINNNNSEQSEN
+99 KGPNINNNNSEQSDN

-302 PPPTD
+302 PPPT
-307 EELRLALP
+307 
-315 ETPMLLGF
+315 
-323 NAPATSE
+323 
-330 PSSFEFPPPP
+330 
-340 TDEELRL
+340 
-347 ALPETPMLLG
+347 
-357 FNAPATSEPSSFEF
+357 
-371 PPPPTEDE
+371 EDE

-403 SAINRHSQNFSDFPP
+403 SAINRHSQNFSDFPL

-492 TPKVPKISAPA
+492 SPKVSKISAPA

-554 QETELGENKAPFI
+554 QETALGENKAPFI

>member
-1 MGLNRFMRAMMVVF
+1 MRAMMVVF

-214 KVFKKIKDAGKWV
+214 KVFKKMKDAGKWV

-261 NASDFP
+261 NASD
-267 PPPTDEELRLALP
+267 
-280 ETPMLLG
+280 
-287 FNAPATSEPS
+287 
-297 SFEFP
+297 
-302 PPPTD
+302 
-307 EELRLALP
+307 
-315 ETPMLLGF
+315 
-323 NAPATSE
+323 
-330 PSSFEFPPPP
+330 FPPPP

-456 EIDRLADLRD
+456 EIDRLTDLRD

-492 TPKVPKISAPA
+492 TPKVSKISAPA
-503 LITDITKKAPFK
+503 LITDVTKKAPFK

>member
-39 NTDEWEEEKT
+39 NTDEWEEEKM

-99 KGPNINNNNSEQSEN
+99 KGPNINNNNSEQTEN
-114 VAINEEA
+114 AAINEEA
-121 SGSDRPAI
+121 SGADRPAI

-162 LTYPDKPTKATKK
+162 LTYLDKPTKANKK
-175 KVAKASVT
+175 KVAKELVA
-183 DTSESDLDSSMQSA
+183 DASESDLDSSMQSA
-197 DESTP
+197 DESSP

-302 PPPTD
+302 PPPT
-307 EELRLALP
+307 
-315 ETPMLLGF
+315 
-323 NAPATSE
+323 
-330 PSSFEFPPPP
+330 
-340 TDEELRL
+340 
-347 ALPETPMLLG
+347 
-357 FNAPATSEPSSFEF
+357 
-371 PPPPTEDE
+371 EDE
-379 LEIMRETAPSLD
+379 LEIVRGTAPSLD

-403 SAINRHSQNFSDFPP
+403 SAINRHSENFSDFPP
-418 MPTEEELNGR
+418 IPTEEELNGR
-428 GGIPTSE
+428 GGRPTSE

-466 RGTGKHSRN
+466 RGIGKHSRN

-492 TPKVPKISAPA
+492 SPKVSKKSAPA
-503 LITDITKKAPFK
+503 LISDITKKAPFK

-525 KKTTTKT
+525 KKTATKT
-532 APKKITPV
+532 ASKKITPV

-554 QETELGENKAPFI
+554 QETALGENKAPFI
-567 EKQAETNNRPIDMP
+567 EKQAEPNNQPIDMP

-595 EEMKPQTEEKVVGE
+595 EEMKPQTEEKMVGE
-609 SEPANNV
+609 SAPANNV

-637 EKAKEEPVN
+637 EKAKEEPAN

-652 AMLAIG
+652 AMLAMG
-658 VFSLGAV
+658 VFSLGAF

>member
-99 KGPNINNNNSEQSEN
+99 KGPNINNNNSEQTEN
-114 VAINEEA
+114 AAINEEA
-121 SGSDRPAI
+121 SGADRPAI

-162 LTYPDKPTKATKK
+162 LTYLYKPTKANKK
-175 KVAKASVT
+175 KVAKELVA
-183 DTSESDLDSSMQSA
+183 DASESDLDSSMQSA
-197 DESTP
+197 DESSP

-267 PPPTDEELRLALP
+267 PL
-280 ETPMLLG
+280 
-287 FNAPATSEPS
+287 
-297 SFEFP
+297 
-302 PPPTD
+302 PTD

-403 SAINRHSQNFSDFPP
+403 SAINRHSENFSDFPP
-418 MPTEEELNGR
+418 IPTEEELNGR
-428 GGIPTSE
+428 GGRPTSE

-441 SGDFTDDENSETTEE
+441 SGDFTDDENSETTEK

-466 RGTGKHSRN
+466 RGIGKHSRN

-492 TPKVPKISAPA
+492 SPKVSKISAPA
-503 LITDITKKAPFK
+503 LINDITKKAPFK

-532 APKKITPV
+532 ASKKITPV
-540 NTAPKLAALPITKA
+540 NTSPKLAALPITKA
-554 QETELGENKAPFI
+554 QETALGENKAPFI
-567 EKQAETNNRPIDMP
+567 EKQAEPNNQPIDMP

-588 EVTERNK
+588 EDTERNK
-595 EEMKPQTEEKVVGE
+595 EEMKPQTEGKMVGE

-637 EKAKEEPVN
+637 EKAKEEPAN

-652 AMLAIG
+652 AMLAMG
-658 VFSLGAV
+658 VFSLGAF

>member
-99 KGPNINNNNSEQSEN
+99 KGPNINNNNSEQSDN

-129 QVERRHPGLPSD
+129 QVERRHSGLPSD

-302 PPPTD
+302 PPPT
-307 EELRLALP
+307 
-315 ETPMLLGF
+315 
-323 NAPATSE
+323 
-330 PSSFEFPPPP
+330 
-340 TDEELRL
+340 
-347 ALPETPMLLG
+347 
-357 FNAPATSEPSSFEF
+357 
-371 PPPPTEDE
+371 EDE

-403 SAINRHSQNFSDFPP
+403 SAINRHSQNFSDFPL

-492 TPKVPKISAPA
+492 SPKVSKISAPA

-554 QETELGENKAPFI
+554 QETALGENKAPFI